1 MSDIRLE
8 DQTVGIYLRKMTVDD
23 TDNIVKWRNKEAVRS
38 RFLYREPFTPEGHL
52 QWIKTKIDTGLTVQ
66 MIICT
71 GEDAPIGS
79 VYLRDID
86 RLNRKAEYGIF
97 IGEEAALGKGYGTA
111 AAKLMLRYG
120 FEQLSMHKIFLR
132 VLADNARAIASYEK
146 AGFER
151 EAYLKDEVFLD
162 GKFCDIVFMAMIR

>member
-8 DQTVGIYLRKMTVDD
+8 DQNVGIYLRNMTVDD
-23 TDNIVKWRNKEAVRS
+23 TDNIVKWRNKEEVQS
-38 RFLYREPFTPEGHL
+38 KFLYREPFTPEGHL
-52 QWIKTKIDTGLTVQ
+52 QWIKTKIDTGLAVQ

-71 GEDAPIGS
+71 GEDTPIGS

-86 RLNRKAEYGIF
+86 GKNRKAEYGIF
-97 IGEEAALGKGYGTA
+97 IGEEDALGKGYGTA
-111 AAKLMLRYG
+111 AAKLMLQYG
-120 FEQLSMHKIFLR
+120 FEQLSLHKIFLR

-146 AGFER
+146 AGFVR

-162 GKFCDIVFMAMIR
+162 EKFYDIVLMATIR